1 LRPAGKPAAIWQ
13 TVGAAHRLQRP
24 SVLERST
31 DMATAFFPRAEYA
44 THAHAPVCA
53 VQGVFYLA
61 TGVWPLVHIE
71 SFVAVTGPK
80 TDLWL
85 VYTVGAL
92 IAVVGLVFLTAARA
106 GRVTRDIALLGVG
119 CAAALTAIDVI
130 FVTRQVIDQ
139 IYFADAAA

>member
-1 LRPAGKPAAIWQ
+1 
-13 TVGAAHRLQRP
+13 
-24 SVLERST
+24 
-31 DMATAFFPRAEYA
+31 MATAYPSRAVLAA
-44 THAHAPVCA
+44 THAHASVGA
-53 VQGVFYLA
+53 VQGLFYLA

-85 VYTVGAL
+85 VYTVGVL
-92 IAVVGLVFLTAARA
+92 VAVVGLVLLNAART

-119 CAAALTAIDVI
+119 CAAALAAIDVI

-139 IYFADAAA
+139 VYLADAAVEALLIVWWGAAWRGVRA